1 MNYLNEYQT
10 MKDEFF
16 SEPKFKNAIF
26 PTYDKWVK
34 AYIQDAILDSEVS
47 PQGILDITNNL
58 EKKRKANGCYLQKK
72 NQQKKKLS
80 TKERLRKKLLE
91 KKEKEVEMLKRL

>member
-10 MKDEFF
+10 MKDEFL
-16 SEPKFKNAIF
+16 SKPKFKNGTF

-34 AYIQDAILDSEVS
+34 GYIQSSILGSYVS
-47 PQGILDITNNL
+47 SQGILDITPTL
-58 EKKRKANGCYLQKK
+58 CYKSSAYYLNKT
-72 NQQKKKLS
+72 NQEDKKLS

-91 KKEKEVEMLKRL
+91 KKEKEMLKKL